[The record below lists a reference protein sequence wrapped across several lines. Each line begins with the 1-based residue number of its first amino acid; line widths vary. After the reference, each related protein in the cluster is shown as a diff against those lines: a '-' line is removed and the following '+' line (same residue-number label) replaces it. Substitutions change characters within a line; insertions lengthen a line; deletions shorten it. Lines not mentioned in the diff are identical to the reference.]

1 MINYQ
6 HLQSLND
13 GTKTGAKQ
21 FSILC
26 AEFDGISHEDI
37 AQETGLTLHLV
48 KMFSKSGH
56 ASLKAKLRAA
66 MTGADGA
73 KAKATIHDR
82 TSQIHLH
89 PR

>member
-6 HLQSLND
+6 HLQRLND

-37 AQETGLTLHLV
+37 AQETGLTLHRV
-48 KMFSKSGH
+48 KMLSKSGH
-56 ASLKAKLRAA
+56 ARLKRLLWKENDARL
-66 MTGADGA
+66 T
-73 KAKATIHDR
+73 
-82 TSQIHLH
+82 
-89 PR
+89 